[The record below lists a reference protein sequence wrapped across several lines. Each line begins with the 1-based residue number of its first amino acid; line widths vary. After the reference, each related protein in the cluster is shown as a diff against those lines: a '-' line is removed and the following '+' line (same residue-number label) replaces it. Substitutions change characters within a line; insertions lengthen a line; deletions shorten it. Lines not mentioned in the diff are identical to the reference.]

1 MAQGTVPQADF
12 LKVDVGG
19 TEEGVLLGAKRML
32 RGGIL
37 GIEVATNFATSP
49 AYPKSHFSAIHALAL
64 ENGLKLFDLNF
75 DRAIRPLY
83 EAACKV
89 WPSSASTA
97 GAGTPATFNIL
108 FCRDLIAERDGSS
121 FYERPMAPPT
131 VDQIIKMMI
140 IHELH
145 GLSDV
150 AVDTALR
157 FSKILKTRFDV
168 EDAVERLCK

>member
-1 MAQGTVPQADF
+1 M
-12 LKVDVGG
+12 
-19 TEEGVLLGAKRML
+19 
-32 RGGIL
+32 
-37 GIEVATNFATSP
+37 EVETNFMTSP
-49 AYPKSHFSAIHALAL
+49 AYRNSHFNAIHNLCL
-64 ENGLKLFDLNF
+64 ENGFKLFDLNF
-75 DRAIRPLY
+75 DRAVRPLY

-97 GAGTPATFNIL
+97 GAGTPATFNVL
-108 FCRDLIAERDGSS
+108 FCRDLVAEREGSS
-121 FYERPMAPPT
+121 FYERPMTPPT
-131 VDQIIKMMI
+131 VDQIIKTMI
-140 IHELH
+140 INELH